1 MKKLI
6 FIFAILLLANFS
18 NANNILVNN
27 VSVVAASNT
36 IRFTV
41 SWDNSWRSSTLNN
54 WDAAWVFLKYYDPV
68 GLDWKPVYFTNAGN
82 VIPAG
87 FTATLGS
94 TGGSNIGVFLYRS
107 APGSGTSTITNIEL
121 GIPAQQA
128 TGIYDIKVFA
138 IEMVYVPQGSFY
150 LGDGVSDVGRYGGNA
165 ALTVPGFNQGA
176 PTSGIYDPL
185 TSPAGF
191 LTGLPAAFP
200 NGYGAFYSMK
210 YELSQ
215 GGYRDFLNSLT
226 YNQQVSRTAVLP
238 TSATGTSALSIS
250 DRNYLEIK
258 TPGIAST
265 TPAVYGCDA
274 NANNIYDE
282 ATDGEWVAC
291 NYLTWPDQAAYLTW
305 AGLRPLTE
313 MEYEKACRGIQVP
326 VAGEYAW
333 GNINIASSV
342 YILSNPSQASEIVSN
357 ASTSPTGNANW
368 TTTSPTSPYNG
379 PLRNGVFAT
388 ATSNRISSGGSFYG
402 IMEMSGNLFERVI
415 TSATSQGQSFNG
427 LEGNGVINA
436 NGNATGN
443 STWPGYTSGTSSI
456 DGTTNANG
464 LIIRGGGWSH
474 GLLDLR
480 TSNRAAGFLILDPNI
495 NRANCFF
502 YGIRGGRIAP

>member
-6 FIFAILLLANFS
+6 FILAILLLANFS
-18 NANNILVNN
+18 NANNIQVTN
-27 VSVVAASNT
+27 VSVVTASNT

-41 SWDNSWRSSTLNN
+41 SWNNSWRSSTLNN
-54 WDAAWVFLKYYDPV
+54 WDAAWVFLKYYNPL
-68 GLDWKPVYFTNAGN
+68 GLDWEPVYFTNAGN
-82 VIPAG
+82 LIPAG
-87 FTATLGS
+87 YTATMGS

-107 APGSGTSTITNIEL
+107 ASGSGTSTITNMEL

-150 LGDGVSDVGRYGGNA
+150 LGDGLSGTGRYGGNSGLA
-165 ALTVPGFNQGA
+165 VPGFNQGA
-176 PTSGIYDPL
+176 GTSGIYDPL

-191 LTGLPAAFP
+191 LAGLPAAFP
-200 NGYGAFYSMK
+200 NGYNDFYSMK

-226 YNQQVSRTAVLP
+226 YTQQLSRTAVLP
-238 TSATGTSALSIS
+238 TSPTGTSALSS
-250 DRNYLEIK
+250 VNRNYLEIK

-274 NANNIYDE
+274 DNNNIYDE
-282 ATDGEWVAC
+282 TTDGEWVAC
-291 NYLTWPDQAAYLTW
+291 NLLTWADHAAYLTW

-333 GNINIASSV
+333 GNTNIASGPPY
-342 YILSNPSQASEIVSN
+342 YILTNPSQASEIVSN
-357 ASTSPTGNANW
+357 ASASPTGNANW
-368 TTTSPTSPYNG
+368 NGIYPSAPFNG
-379 PLRNGVFAT
+379 PFRNGVFAT
-388 ATSNRISSGGSFYG
+388 AISNRISSGGSFYG
-402 IMEMSGNLFERVI
+402 IMEMSGNLNERVI

-436 NGNATGN
+436 NGHATGN
-443 STWPGYTSGTSSI
+443 STWPGYTSVTSSI
-456 DGTTNANG
+456 DGTTNATG
-464 LIIRGGGWSH
+464 LILRGGGWGS
-474 GLLDLR
+474 LFTELK
-480 TSNRAAGFLILDPNI
+480 TSNRAVGFLIIDPNNI
-495 NRANCFF
+495 RNVVW
-502 YGIRGGRIAP
+502 GIRGGRIAP